1 MVLLKVSPWKS
12 VVRFGKKVK
21 LAPRYV
27 GRFKILE
34 RIRKDQ
40 LGARKQS
47 DSKGNL
53 LDSLWNSAESYSRV
67 FQSKSTATVVNRVC
81 RINVRVRI
89 DHHGLRIEVGREESL
104 KTSRV

>member
-1 MVLLKVSPWKS
+1 MAEAGWPMVSLAEPG
-12 VVRFGKKVK
+12 FGPNVEITVPD
-21 LAPRYV
+21 L
-27 GRFKILE
+27 
-34 RIRKDQ
+34 
-40 LGARKQS
+40 LGAWKQS

-53 LDSLWNSAESYSRV
+53 LDSLWNSVESYSKV